1 MNSFC
6 DKCIVMN
13 EHVVLIVS
21 FSAVFNLLLIAVLS
35 WVKSKNKPMNLW
47 FGFMFLSVA
56 VVILSNTLIYDGH
69 SVGLLYHL
77 GVFAN
82 LSFGGL
88 IISVVDSLMQ
98 PAQTS
103 VKVNWKLFLP
113 SFAYFPFFVLC
124 IVEPRWE
131 YDTLQLAHNG
141 ELTIFGVFYNLL
153 ICMYSIGANLYILWK
168 QKKFKP
174 QAENNLHKRIY
185 ELLWI
190 MLVLQLMA
198 FVPFM
203 LQLDVEYIILYM
215 PVFGQIFFV
224 YFFFRISFS
233 VNLYHEYVL
242 SESYGPAECMQKYAT
257 YKMDDDKLEN
267 IRLRI
272 VELMECKKSYL
283 RMDYSLN
290 EMSKELHVLPNL
302 LSMVIN
308 SRLHCSFPEYI
319 NSLRVKNAIELLEKA
334 SKNNLT
340 IEAIAY
346 DSGFNNRTSFY
357 AAFKKETGKLPKD
370 YLKRSQNSQ
379 KEVV

>member
-1 MNSFC
+1 
-6 DKCIVMN
+6 MN
-13 EHVVLIVS
+13 EQVVLIVS
-21 FSAVFNLLLIAVLS
+21 FSAVFNLLLISALS
-35 WVKSKNKPMNLW
+35 WVKSKNRPVNFWL
-47 FGFMFLSVA
+47 GFMFFSVS
-56 VVILSNTLIYDGH
+56 VVILSNTLIYAGR
-69 SVGLLYHL
+69 GIGALYHL

-88 IISVVDSLMQ
+88 IISIVNSFMQ
-98 PAQTS
+98 PTQTS
-103 VKVNWKLFLP
+103 LRFNWKLFIP
-113 SFAYFPFFVLC
+113 SLTYLPFFVLC
-124 IVEPRWE
+124 IMEPRWE
-131 YDTLQLAHNG
+131 SDTLRLAHNG
-141 ELTIFGVFYNLL
+141 EMTIFGIFYNLL
-153 ICMYSIGANLYILWK
+153 ICLYSIGANFYILWK
-168 QKKFKP
+168 QTKFKP
-174 QAENNLHKRIY
+174 LVEDILYNRIN
-185 ELLWI
+185 ELLRI
-190 MLVLQLMA
+190 MLLLQLMA

-233 VNLYHEYVL
+233 VNLYHEYLLAEPRNPV
-242 SESYGPAECMQKYAT
+242 ECMQKYAT
-257 YKMDDDKLEN
+257 YKMDEDKLEN

-308 SRLHCSFPEYI
+308 SRLHCTFPEYI

-334 SKNNLT
+334 GKNNLT
-340 IEAIAY
+340 IEGIAY

-370 YLKRSQNSQ
+370 YLKRSQNTQ